1 MPRLRRGGGGR
12 GCVRRDGPRRPPA
25 CDSSEADNARPR
37 AEDRDV
43 CYAAPMPLKIVVIGQ
58 AAFGEKVLRGLI
70 ARGDDVVGVYAPPD
84 SAAKP
89 DPLAA
94 AARAGGIPCR
104 QPPSYKPD
112 AVRAEVAALAP
123 DLMILAYVTQIVPL
137 ALAEVPRLGSICF
150 HPSLLPRHRGG
161 SAINWAL
168 IGGERETGVSV
179 FWVDAGIDTGPLLL
193 QHAVPIDPDD
203 SAGSLYY
210 GKIVPA
216 GVDAVLESVA
226 LIDAGRAPRVVQDE
240 SRATYEPLCRDAHAT
255 IDWSRPASTVHDLVR
270 GCDPQPGAFTRARE
284 AQLRLYESRRT
295 TATGDGAAPGTIL
308 AVDGGAIVVAAGDG
322 VVRLGKARIEGTR
335 EKVAAADALAVAS
348 VRPGD
353 RLGA

>member
-1 MPRLRRGGGGR
+1 
-12 GCVRRDGPRRPPA
+12 
-25 CDSSEADNARPR
+25 
-37 AEDRDV
+37 
-43 CYAAPMPLKIVVIGQ
+43 MPLKIIVVGQ
-58 AAFGEKVLRGLI
+58 AAFGEKVLNGLV
-70 ARGDDVVGVYAPPD
+70 ARGDEIVAVYAPPD
-84 SAAKP
+84 TPARP

-94 AARAGGIPCR
+94 AARAAGISCR

-112 AVRAEVAALAP
+112 AVREEVAALGP

-168 IGGERETGVSV
+168 IAGERETGVSV

-193 QHAVPIDPDD
+193 QRPVPIDPDD

-216 GVDAVLESVA
+216 GVAVVLDSVA
-226 LIDAGRAPRVVQDE
+226 SIDAGRAPRIVQDE
-240 SRATYEPLCRDAHAT
+240 SRATYEPLCRDVHARV
-255 IDWSRPASTVHDLVR
+255 DWSRPASTVHDLVR
-270 GCDPQPGAFTRARE
+270 GCDPQPGAYTSAGD

-295 TATGDGAAPGTIL
+295 DVSSGGAAPGTL
-308 AVDGGAIVVAAGDG
+308 LGLDGAAIVVAAGDG
-322 VVRLGKARIEGTR
+322 AVRIGKLRVEGTR
-335 EKVAAADALAVAS
+335 EKLPAAEALAAVGMKTGNRFA
-348 VRPGD
+348 V
-353 RLGA
+353 